1 VAEYRSTLLAP
12 CQLSGN
18 QEVRVAAE
26 LVQTPSPAALTEFDI
41 RPYLS
46 GLGGGFA
53 GMANVIMQLSW
64 PAVGYGVM
72 ESKVDS
78 GSAMK
83 HPVKRARTTYTYIAV
98 ALLGSDEER
107 RSFRQAV
114 NRQHAQ
120 VRNEADSKSPVAYRA
135 MDPQLQLWVAACLYY
150 GTVDYLEKLHGPLDD
165 ETADALYAYAAR
177 FGTTLQVRPEM
188 WPADRRAFAGYWA
201 ESLRKVHID
210 DDVRR
215 YLTTLMRYG
224 NGPSWMQSRLAE
236 FNTFVTAGCRPP
248 EFREQMHLDWDEA
261 QQQRFGRLMRRMG
274 AFERRT
280 PVVVRNFPFNVLL
293 WDLRRRVRKGIP
305 LV

>member
-1 VAEYRSTLLAP
+1 MTAELAP
-12 CQLSGN
+12 TRTATDVPDG
-18 QEVRVAAE
+18 
-26 LVQTPSPAALTEFDI
+26 FDI

-46 GLGGGFA
+46 GIGGNFA

-98 ALLGSDEER
+98 ALLGTDEDRKLYR
-107 RSFRQAV
+107 RAV

-120 VRNEADSKSPVAYRA
+120 VRNDADSKSPVAYSA
-135 MDPQLQLWVAACLYY
+135 MDPGLQLWVAACLYY

-177 FGTTLQVRPEM
+177 FGTTLQVKPDM
-188 WPADRRAFAGYWA
+188 WPADRREFAAYWE
-201 ESLRKVHID
+201 ESLAHVHID
-210 DDVRR
+210 DAVRD

-224 NGPSWMQSRLAE
+224 NGPSWMRGRMAE
-236 FNTFVTAGCRPP
+236 FNTFVTAGFLPRK
-248 EFREQMHLDWDEA
+248 FREEMHLDWDDER
-261 QQQRFGRLMRRMG
+261 QERFDRFMRRLG
-274 AFERRT
+274 AFERRL
-280 PVVVRNFPFNVLL
+280 PVTARNFPFNVLL
-293 WDLRRRVRKGIP
+293 WDMRRRVRKGIA